1 LVAHRVVVV
10 VVGASMRLEMTRF
23 AASLPPPSVH
33 PPDRVGR
40 RSSSSTATRAADM
53 RASDDADERD
63 DEALYGDERTGATHA
78 VRLTLARRRRARDD
92 DGYGKD
98 DANEARVVD
107 GDGDGE
113 LRRLMDGLRATR
125 WTTSREMRIVET
137 HARDAKTVD
146 ATVRWRCRACS
157 SEEAR
162 LARRLT
168 ESVEGMGLGVVV
180 EECATLVTAP
190 GYVPLG
196 GWSDAAEM
204 GRDLRLTEDVK
215 ASSSRFGD
223 FGAATCETAV
233 RAERVGVIRESVREF
248 IRDVEDRFATAHKH
262 VAYGS
267 DAFAFKEIGSRGCE
281 RFDALVDLSSDRWS
295 HLRTL
300 AHTDA
305 PWLPYING
313 LLSGGWN
320 VNVSVVYSRPGAKVQ
335 EWHADGRHLDV
346 ECSPATGE
354 GQAMPYGVCVFMPL
368 IDLDQTTGFT
378 QFFLK
383 SHKTS
388 QLIGFGEAAS
398 MLNCAFDGILKAGQS
413 VLYDYRLLHRG
424 MANASSADRPV
435 LQFLYTVPA
444 YRETKNYGSES
455 IW

>member
-1 LVAHRVVVV
+1 MTVP
-10 VVGASMRLEMTRF
+10 VGTVTM
-23 AASLPPPSVH
+23 
-33 PPDRVGR
+33 D
-40 RSSSSTATRAADM
+40 
-53 RASDDADERD
+53 DDAEERE
-63 DEALYGDERTGATHA
+63 DEALYGDDRTGATHA
-78 VRLTLARRRRARDD
+78 VRLTLARRRRRCKEVGYEEEQDDVSSDDFDARDAD
-92 DGYGKD
+92 DL
-98 DANEARVVD
+98 RLLVD
-107 GDGDGE
+107 G
-113 LRRLMDGLRATR
+113 LHAVR
-125 WTTSREMRIVET
+125 WTTSREMRVVET
-137 HARDAKTVD
+137 ATRDARTVD

-157 SEEAR
+157 SEEGR

-168 ESVEGMGLGVVV
+168 ESVEEMGLGVVV
-180 EECATLVTAP
+180 EDFETLVTAP

-196 GWSDAAEM
+196 EWEDGAVM
-204 GRDLRLTEDVK
+204 GRDLRLTEDVE

-233 RAERVGVIRESVREF
+233 SAERVGEIRESVRGF
-248 IRDVEDRFATAHKH
+248 IRDVEERFATAHAH

-281 RFDALVDLSSDRWS
+281 RFDALVDLSSERWA
-295 HLRTL
+295 HLRAL

-305 PWLPYING
+305 PWLPYINH
-313 LLSGGWN
+313 LLSDSWN

-388 QLIGFGEAAS
+388 ELIGFGEAAS